1 MVRKTEHFPVY
12 TDTGKRGRQ
21 MGVSVRDYK
30 KTKNILMGIPARKSV
45 KRVQKNLSSFYY
57 FLVKS
62 DNVNREHRSKLINY
76 AVTKLQQIVLNFL
89 CKSLDKRRK
98 IVYN

>member
-1 MVRKTEHFPVY
+1 MRSYFVLESQK
-12 TDTGKRGRQ
+12 KRRHSK
-21 MGVSVRDYK
+21 GVPVRDYK
-30 KTKNILMGIPARKSV
+30 KTKKTLMGTPASEPV

-76 AVTKLQQIVLNFL
+76 AVTKLQQFILKFFTQ
-89 CKSLDKRRK
+89 KP
-98 IVYN
+98 

>member
-1 MVRKTEHFPVY
+1 MHYYEKLKFAGVAISYVIAK
-12 TDTGKRGRQ
+12 KRHHSK
-21 MGVSVRDYK
+21 GVSVSDYK
-30 KTKNILMGIPARKSV
+30 KTKNILMGTPARKSV

-76 AVTKLQQIVLNFL
+76 AVNKLQQIILKFL
-89 CKSLDKRRK
+89 TQKP
-98 IVYN
+98 